1 MLANS
6 RFNPTSGIVDFW
18 TEFRKPNP
26 YRVPFLMAS
35 MVPFGLIF
43 WWLSGE
49 TLYKDPER
57 PTITYITTFDPA
69 RTDAQIAASNEANQR
84 IKELREEQYEALA
97 ERKRDLY
104 KALGAAA
111 GMDVEE
117 IERRGEEAREAEQAE
132 QRAELDAMFGRAP
145 GEDAASEDGGDE
157 DGGDEGASET
167 STDTERSGS
176 GAESSAP

>member
-1 MLANS
+1 
-6 RFNPTSGIVDFW
+6 
-18 TEFRKPNP
+18 
-26 YRVPFLMAS
+26 MAS

-57 PTITYITTFDPA
+57 PTITYITTFDPS
-69 RTDAQIAASNEANQR
+69 RSDAEIAASNEANQEV
-84 IKELREEQYEALA
+84 KDLREEKYEDLA
-97 ERKRDLY
+97 ERKRELY

-117 IERRGEEAREAEQAE
+117 IDRRGQEAREAELAE

-145 GEDAASEDGGDE
+145 SDSGSDD
-157 DGGDEGASET
+157 GASESAE
-167 STDTERSGS
+167 STEGAGA